1 MEVMYIK
8 YVKGQRY
15 SIIKEGENIIM
26 NNSKI
31 IPFDS
36 IKKVKEN
43 EITPYSK
50 NRNANS
56 HNSKDDINDKITDFF
71 FNAIHQNYLSNKKK

>member
-1 MEVMYIK
+1 MEIMYIK
-8 YVKGQRY
+8 YSNGQRH

-36 IKKVKEN
+36 IKRRKEN
-43 EITPYSK
+43 EIPPYSK
-50 NRNANS
+50 NRQDTK
-56 HNSKDDINDKITDFF
+56 HNSKDNIDDKITDFF
-71 FNAIHQNYLSNKKK
+71 FKAIHQNYLSNKK